1 MYEYL
6 LEQERIMIESLDKE
20 EDLNKLKEIYEY
32 SKTQIAWISHERLVH
47 LIVTLFTAWILLN
60 IIFIADILKGNMTL
74 IAVLFTIVMIVLMF
88 YLVHYYRLE
97 NGVQRL
103 YKTSNKIYNKI
114 KMEETKKWN

>member
-114 KMEETKKWN
+114 KMEETKK